1 MAAGRMLG
9 GMPACRAAV
18 RGSGPPSGACAAG
31 AKAVGGASLG
41 GGGDPSAAS
50 ADHGQAAGARR
61 LLPFRLRCAPPGCP
75 PRVLPEMHAGEP
87 AGGMRAAAT
96 AGIGGGIWAGRA
108 AASRGRGARQ
118 IEAGLEGFEPS
129 TAGLRVRC
137 STWLSHRPGTG
148 CAGRYYKRCMRSGSG
163 ASGGPCA
170 PRRQE
175 RPCNAPGGRQIVEIQ
190 AAAPRGV
197 LLPWAGHGRRDARL
211 VVLVQYRVEDDRD
224 RHVVHALFLGQELLV
239 GVQGNVHGDR
249 AAAL

>member
-108 AASRGRGARQ
+108 AASRGMGARQ
-118 IEAGLEGFEPS
+118 SEAGLEGFEPS

-170 PRRQE
+170 PRRPE
-175 RPCNAPGGRQIVEIQ
+175 RPCNAPSGRQMGGRSKR
-190 AAAPRGV
+190 PR
-197 LLPWAGHGRRDARL
+197 
-211 VVLVQYRVEDDRD
+211 
-224 RHVVHALFLGQELLV
+224 
-239 GVQGNVHGDR
+239 R
-249 AAAL
+249 AAAYCRGPGTVGATRASSYLSSIELRTTETGTLFMRFFSAKSFW